1 MKFIPYLLILLTLF
15 LFTGNGHD
23 YAMAETN
30 DGTGVFLPETTYDF
44 GAVCEGDTVRH
55 HFIMRNNGPSPLNI
69 IDVKTD

>member
-15 LFTGNGHD
+15 LFTGNGQN
-23 YAMAETN
+23 YAMAETT
-30 DGTGVFLPETTYDF
+30 DRPGVFLPETTHDF

-55 HFIMRNNGPSPLNI
+55 PFIVQNKGALPLNI